1 MSTILSEQ
9 LPKPLKSWPGLFE
22 LHQNLNGSFRVELGA
37 ELIRRELRLRWK
49 LSANEG
55 ELAIALIML
64 ANLSADMPEKF
75 LALMANKIRDS
86 FGDDLK
92 TLSTTSES
100 MPAKSRARKNIEKV
114 IRHALDALEN
124 KGARKAHGSAIVFEF
139 YGDERPL
146 AWFVIEQARRLVETT
161 QQLPTKNE
169 VRESIIAAYEKAADV
184 SSAQWAAAFKEA
196 GLASL
201 ERVSTW

>member
-9 LPKPLKSWPGLFE
+9 VPKPLKSWPGLFE
-22 LHQNLNGSFRVELGA
+22 LHQNPDGSFRVELGV

-55 ELAIALIML
+55 ELALALMML
-64 ANLSADMPEKF
+64 AHLSADMPEKF
-75 LALMANKIRDS
+75 LALMASKIRDS

-92 TLSTTSES
+92 TLSTTGES

-114 IRHALDALEN
+114 IRHALDAVEN
-124 KGARKAHGSAIVFEF
+124 KGTRRSHGSAIAFEF

-146 AWFVIEQARRLVETT
+146 AWFVIEHARKLVETN
-161 QQLPTKNE
+161 QRLPSKGE
-169 VRESIIAAYEKAADV
+169 VRESIKGAQAASGRV

-201 ERVSTW
+201 ERAGTW